1 MADLAGAFREMQ
13 EALTR
18 DLCDIDAARWNT
30 AIPTRSQWTVKDTLA
45 MLSGFAG
52 ALIEGRWTEDYSD
65 SWVDH
70 EILDG
75 LHIALDRLVAER
87 RDRSGPEILEEWA
100 GYSKRLQAMMAGD
113 EPFPAGTHPFV
124 GWSYLWAVVQN
135 AHNVWAAI
143 GISNARDFQ
152 ATALCLES
160 AVIWLDMRLQA
171 TGGPALRLRAGP
183 REWVVGDGTPAA
195 TVTAAPFDLLRALS
209 GRRSLAQI
217 RDFDW
222 DGDPRPYLEV
232 FSPFE
237 PPKEAFVE

>member
-1 MADLAGAFREMQ
+1 MADLAGAFREMR
-13 EALTR
+13 EALTN
-18 DLCDIDAARWNT
+18 DLYGIDAAQWNI
-30 AIPTRSQWTVKDTLA
+30 AIPTRSQWTVKDTVA
-45 MLSGFAG
+45 MLAGFAG
-52 ALIEGRWTEDYSD
+52 ALIDGRWTEDYSD
-65 SWVDH
+65 SWADR

-75 LHIALDRLVAER
+75 LHIALDHLVAER
-87 RDRSGPEILEEWA
+87 RERTGVEILEEWA
-100 GYSKRLQAMMAGD
+100 RHSKRLEVMMAGD

-143 GISNARDFQ
+143 GIVNARDFQ

-160 AVIWLDMRLQA
+160 AVMWLDMRLQA
-171 TGGPALRLRAGP
+171 TGAPALRILAGS

-195 TVTAAPFDLLRALS
+195 SVTAAPFDLLRALS

-217 RDFDW
+217 RDFAW
-222 DGDPRPYLEV
+222 DGDSRPYLEV

-237 PPKEAFVE
+237 PPREAFVE

>member
-1 MADLAGAFREMQ
+1 MREALTKDLAG
-13 EALTR
+13 
-18 DLCDIDAARWNT
+18 IDDAQWN
-30 AIPTRSQWTVKDTLA
+30 IPVPTRSQWTVKDTVA

-65 SWVDH
+65 SWADR

-87 RDRSGPEILEEWA
+87 RDRTGPEILGEWA
-100 GYSKRLQAMMAGD
+100 LHSRTLEAMMAGD
-113 EPFPAGTHPFV
+113 VPFPPATHPFV

-143 GISNARDFQ
+143 GTANARDFQ
-152 ATALCLES
+152 ATAMCLES
-160 AVIWLDMRLQA
+160 AVMWLDMRLQA
-171 TGGPALRLRAGP
+171 TGRPALRLRAGS

-209 GRRSLAQI
+209 GRRSIGQI
-217 RDFDW
+217 RSFDW
-222 DGDPRPYLEV
+222 DGDAGPYLEV

-237 PPKEAFVE
+237 PPREAFVE